1 MRGRAVAV
9 LGVLLAVLSPAA
21 TPPVSAAAFD
31 PGDFS
36 VKMTGGVG
44 AGQEPPATT
53 CTAGGQQIEL
63 QSFLSNVAAK
73 WNGQGT
79 APSATCS
86 SVQVNTFTNAAL
98 EGTVT
103 NVNIGSGAISQTCD
117 MRRRVTVGYTLTVTA
132 WGTPNVVSVSNFQN
146 AMDGFQAC
154 AWAMKFTDAKSSRLS
169 GTIEQTFG
177 FSSSG
182 TVPCTG
188 AANPN
193 DPNAMF
199 CVEIVSDA
207 KVWVTGGAGQFA
219 DTGGTGSFSST
230 STAPIVIPGT
240 QGVKV
245 QSTGARDLVRLLID
259 AVPTVGTS
267 DTANSLKMSLLKGA
281 KATVRVVSPAPQ
293 GGTRTLGTGAN
304 GSGLT
309 TVKLSAAPGAKCG
322 VTAKSGKTSKSVLT
336 PKTDSDGMITTSVTA
351 STLKSKLSVSAG
363 AKVTLSV
370 YCAVGKKTATSNQS
384 VTLGA

>member
-1 MRGRAVAV
+1 MAVP
-9 LGVLLAVLSPAA
+9 PA
-21 TPPVSAAAFD
+21 SAAAFD

-44 AGQEPPATT
+44 AGQEPPVTT

-63 QSFLSNVAAK
+63 QAFLSNVAAR

-79 APSATCS
+79 APSATCT

-117 MRRRVTVGYTLTVTA
+117 MRRRVTIGYTLTVS
-132 WGTPNVVSVSNFQN
+132 GTGGGSNVVTVGGFQN
-146 AMDGFQAC
+146 SMDGYQAC

-169 GTIEQTFG
+169 GTIEQSFALSG
-177 FSSSG
+177 SG
-182 TVPCTG
+182 TVPCSG
-188 AANPN
+188 ATNPN
-193 DPNAMF
+193 DTGAMF
-199 CVEIVSDA
+199 CVQIVADA
-207 KVWVTGGAGQFA
+207 NVWVTGGAGEFA

-230 STAPIVIPGT
+230 STAPIVIPGS

-245 QSTGARDLVRLLID
+245 QSLTARRLVRILID
-259 AVPTVGTS
+259 SVPAAGTS

-293 GGTRTLGTGAN
+293 SGIRTLGTGAN
-304 GSGLT
+304 GTGLT

-322 VTAKSGKTSKSVLT
+322 VTAKSGKTSKTVVT
-336 PKTDSDGMITTSVTA
+336 PKTDSDGMIATTVTA
-351 STLKSKLSVSAG
+351 ATLTSKLKVSAG

-370 YCAVGKKTATSNQS
+370 YCAVGKKTAKSNQS